1 MKETTYLAIDIG
13 ASSGRHILFSR
24 RKGIIH
30 MEEIYR
36 FSNGAVK
43 KNGHLVWDVDR
54 LFQEIVNGLKA
65 CKDAGKIPKSV
76 GIDTWG
82 VDFVLL
88 DAEGNRLT
96 DAVCYRDHR
105 TDGIDRE
112 VEQILSRAELYGKTG
127 IQKAIFNTIYQLMAL
142 KKESPEVLKKA
153 ETFLMMPDYLN
164 YLLTDVKSLEY
175 TEASTTSLLNART
188 CEFDADI
195 LSKLGIPER
204 IFPKIRMAGESLGA
218 FTDQVAKE
226 VGFTAEVVLP
236 ATHDTGSAVL
246 AVPAKEKAVYLSSGT
261 WSLMGVENEKPET
274 GENAFRLNFTNEG
287 GYRYRYRFL
296 KNIMGLWMIQSVKNE
311 AEAKGEKIS
320 FGDLSERA
328 SKETIPSIIP
338 CNDDRVLSPA
348 SMTEEVRNCCR
359 EQNDPVPETLSEI
372 AAVIYN
378 SLAVCYKDTVAE
390 IESVT
395 GEHYDTIY
403 IVGGGSDAVFL
414 NEQTK
419 RATARKI
426 VAGPK
431 EATAIGNALVQMLA
445 DGTFSS
451 LEEGREAIR
460 RSFPIREY

>member
-1 MKETTYLAIDIG
+1 
-13 ASSGRHILFSR
+13 
-24 RKGIIH
+24 
-30 MEEIYR
+30 
-36 FSNGAVK
+36 
-43 KNGHLVWDVDR
+43 
-54 LFQEIVNGLKA
+54 
-65 CKDAGKIPKSV
+65 
-76 GIDTWG
+76 
-82 VDFVLL
+82 
-88 DAEGNRLT
+88 
-96 DAVCYRDHR
+96 
-105 TDGIDRE
+105 
-112 VEQILSRAELYGKTG
+112 
-127 IQKAIFNTIYQLMAL
+127 
-142 KKESPEVLKKA
+142 
-153 ETFLMMPDYLN
+153 
-164 YLLTDVKSLEY
+164 
-175 TEASTTSLLNART
+175 
-188 CEFDADI
+188 
-195 LSKLGIPER
+195 
-204 IFPKIRMAGESLGA
+204 
-218 FTDQVAKE
+218 
-226 VGFTAEVVLP
+226 
-236 ATHDTGSAVL
+236 
-246 AVPAKEKAVYLSSGT
+246 
-261 WSLMGVENEKPET
+261 LMGVENEKPET

-320 FGDLSERA
+320 FGELSERA
-328 SKETIPSIIP
+328 SKETIPTIIP
-338 CNDDRVLSPA
+338 CNDDRFLSPA